1 MRSANFSATPP
12 QGQGNALFLGCNEYR
27 SVLAMAEQLRRW
39 PKLVAALKRA
49 PGYLWHRSYYEFPK
63 RIGLVVVFQSR
74 DDLMRFART
83 QEHHEIMHWLVGKG
97 DQSPAKGGF
106 IRIYQADES
115 GYTNGIFRAEDGR
128 TGMIDRFSPVV
139 GETPGTQPATSPSA
153 TEPSATS
160 PSATSPSAGA
170 PSA

>member
-1 MRSANFSATPP
+1 MRTRDFSQTPP

-27 SVLAMAEQLRRW
+27 TVLDMLDQVRRW
-39 PKLVAALKRA
+39 TKLARALKHA

-97 DQSPAKGGF
+97 DKSPAKGGF
-106 IRIYQADES
+106 IRIYEANEW
-115 GYTNGIFRAEDGR
+115 GYSNGIFRAEDGC
-128 TGMIDRFSPVV
+128 TGMIDRFTELP
-139 GETPGTQPATSPSA
+139 GETSTPGTELPGASASAATSTSA
-153 TEPSATS
+153 AT
-160 PSATSPSAGA
+160 
-170 PSA
+170 